1 METVISYAKS
11 ILFFLLFV
19 NLVMQLLKGSAYEK
33 FVRPV
38 CGMIL
43 MILIVHP
50 VLSLFEMDDRLLFA
64 AEQKMLLF
72 FSETGAGV
80 ELPENTGYEFAV
92 LEAYEAELTAQLT
105 KLLEKEGLL
114 VYSADFSLSAEEK
127 SFGEIRG
134 LTLVAG
140 TSPKEQTA
148 GRIAIAPIVFGT
160 ERQETV
166 MSAVE
171 IRIKDKLADF
181 YNLGRENIYVNI
193 KEGKDG

>member
-1 METVISYAKS
+1 MDAVISYAKS
-11 ILFFLLFV
+11 ILFFLLFI
-19 NLVMQLLKGSAYEK
+19 NLVMQLLKGSVYEK

-43 MILIVHP
+43 MILIVNP
-50 VLSLFEMDDRLLFA
+50 VLSLLEMDDRLLFA
-64 AEQKMLLF
+64 AEQKMLLL
-72 FSETGAGV
+72 FSETGAGL

-105 KLLEKEGLL
+105 KLLEEEGLL

-140 TSPKEQTA
+140 TSPKEQPE
-148 GRIAIAPIVFGT
+148 GKISIAPIVFET
-160 ERQETV
+160 ERQETG
-166 MSAVE
+166 MSAAE

-193 KEGKDG
+193 KEEKDG